1 MRNADSRVEIITD
14 TQRFRALGKEWEEL
28 WSRAN
33 GQYHES
39 FAVCWQ
45 SWVDI
50 AQPRGSKLRCIVG
63 RADGRLVM
71 VWPLAVSRHAAWRVL
86 RLLGPEAADYTS
98 MLIEPGA
105 DTAGLA
111 RSAWEAACRHCGADA
126 IRMPYFNEQSD
137 LYRFALNARHRRFGE
152 RRSASIARLS
162 AETDWPSFSSALGTL
177 SGKKPG
183 ALERRLAKQ
192 GTLKAR
198 LLTPA
203 DAEENATLVDW
214 TLSRKREWASRV
226 DKQGAWLYSSSYRNF
241 LVSLLNRQTD
251 EPAARLY
258 LITLND
264 APLATTIVG
273 IGNSSIKGLI
283 TGFDERYA
291 KYSPGQLVVEHMVK
305 WAFDHH
311 LDFDFGVG
319 SESFK
324 AYWSRSNTIP
334 VASAQ
339 VAITAWGRIAL
350 RAKEFV
356 SKDAS
361 EFRQWPFG
369 EKTFGEKIHALRTRM
384 HGKLKGEPAGSR
396 EDDGTQ
402 RTGETHASG

>member
-50 AQPRGSKLRCIVG
+50 AQPRGSRLRCIVG
-63 RADGRLVM
+63 RKDGRLVM

-105 DTAGLA
+105 DTSMLA
-111 RSAWEAACRHCGADA
+111 RQAWDAACRRCGADV

-137 LYRFALNARHRRFGE
+137 LYRFASYERHRHFGE
-152 RRSASIARLS
+152 RRSASIARLG
-162 AETDWPSFSSALGTL
+162 AESDWPSFCNALGTL

-203 DAEENATLVDW
+203 DAEENASLVDW
-214 TLSRKREWASRV
+214 TLSRKREWALRV
-226 DKQGAWLYSSSYRNF
+226 DKQGAWLYSPGYRNF
-241 LVSLLNRQTD
+241 LVSLLNAQTN

-273 IGNSSIKGLI
+273 IGKSSIKGLL

-305 WAFDHH
+305 WAFDHR

-324 AYWSRSNTIP
+324 AYWSRNHVMP

-339 VAITAWGRIAL
+339 IAVTTWGRVAFRAKELVGNDGGGFRQWKLAEKIHML
-350 RAKEFV
+350 RAKV
-356 SKDAS
+356 
-361 EFRQWPFG
+361 
-369 EKTFGEKIHALRTRM
+369 LR
-384 HGKLKGEPAGSR
+384 KLKRETSGSR
-396 EDDGTQ
+396 ADDGPRQ
-402 RTGETHASG
+402 TGETHASG